1 MTITLYLYS
10 KTLLRDLQ
18 TLLVIFK
25 METSKEVEDLK
36 SFYKPLNISTQKST
50 KEEIVAIQVTPTEF
64 ALIGVFNG
72 GI

>member
-1 MTITLYLYS
+1 MTITLYLYK

-18 TLLVIFK
+18 TLQALFGH
-25 METSKEVEDLK
+25 TLEVVDRARGHYE
-36 SFYKPLNISTQKST
+36 PLNISTQKST
-50 KEEIVAIQVTPTEF
+50 KEDTVTIQVTTEEF